1 LVILRRKMESWYDKE
16 DDILNIQFEKEG
28 YWKSVELGNGIIADI
43 SKDGKMI
50 AIEILNASKI
60 FSSAKEVI
68 KRAKHTA

>member
-1 LVILRRKMESWYDKE
+1 MESWYDKE

-50 AIEILNASKI
+50 VK
-60 FSSAKEVI
+60 FSHPQRK
-68 KRAKHTA
+68 